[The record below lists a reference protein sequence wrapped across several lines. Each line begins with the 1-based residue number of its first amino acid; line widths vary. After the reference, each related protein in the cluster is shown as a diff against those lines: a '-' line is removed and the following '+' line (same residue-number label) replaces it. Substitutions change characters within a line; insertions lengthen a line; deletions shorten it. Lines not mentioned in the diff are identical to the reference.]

1 MRFTF
6 WKKRHPGD
14 SEAVLIAAPHF
25 ELGRRGEA
33 WAIEHLEQAG
43 YRIVASNF
51 SLPIGRNLR
60 DVVVN
65 AEIDVVAYD
74 GPTLCF
80 VEVKTRASDDF
91 APPQVNVDLRKRR
104 QIARA
109 ALAYRRML
117 ALMAAP
123 YRYDVVSVVLPVDE
137 SAPRIELIKNF
148 WTDETLRKRT
158 SYQAHW
164 D

>member
-1 MRFTF
+1 MRFAIRKSGSRAQSKTAQ
-6 WKKRHPGD
+6 P
-14 SEAVLIAAPHF
+14 AAPRF

-33 WAIEHLEQAG
+33 LAIEHLEQAG

-51 SLPIGRNLR
+51 SLPVGRNLR
-60 DVVVN
+60 DVVIH
-65 AEIDVVAYD
+65 AEIDLVAYD
-74 GPTLCF
+74 GPVLCF
-80 VEVKTRASDDF
+80 IEVKTRASEDF
-91 APPQVNVDLRKRR
+91 APPHVNVDLRKRR

-117 ALMAAP
+117 GLTNAP
-123 YRYDVVSVVLPVDE
+123 YRYDVVTVIMRVPD
-137 SAPRIELIKNF
+137 APKIELIKNF
-148 WTDETLRKRT
+148 WTDETLRRRT